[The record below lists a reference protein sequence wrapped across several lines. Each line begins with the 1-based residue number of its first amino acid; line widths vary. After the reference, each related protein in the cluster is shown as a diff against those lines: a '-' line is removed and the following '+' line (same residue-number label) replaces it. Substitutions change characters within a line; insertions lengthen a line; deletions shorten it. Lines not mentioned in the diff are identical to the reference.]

1 METALTRALDDLK
14 AQRDQLRE
22 QLALADQAV
31 ESLERFVKAQRG
43 VVKIDTPRRSP
54 RHPHSG
60 NGVPSGP
67 EGIRLVLADHPGECL
82 SVRQITDELTKR
94 GWIGEAK
101 DPVNATSSNA
111 LVALRNYPG
120 QITRERE
127 KGTTAYLYCYGRD
140 ARREVPGGSPPAGL
154 DTSVRPLESIAAT
167 AEELAQH
174 AGGG

>member
-67 EGIRLVLADHPGECL
+67 EGIKEIVSMFRAGFPDLEITIDEQVAEGDLVCSRTTMRGTHRGHPLGY
-82 SVRQITDELTKR
+82 S
-94 GWIGEAK
+94 G
-101 DPVNATSSNA
+101 N
-111 LVALRNYPG
+111 G
-120 QITRERE
+120 QCGNNDRINN
-127 KGTTAYLYCYGRD
+127 GTHY
-140 ARREVPGGSPPAGL
+140 RRTP
-154 DTSVRPLESIAAT
+154 R
-167 AEELAQH
+167 
-174 AGGG
+174 